1 MTPDDFTIY
10 NKSLINLVNGMF
22 KDFNIST
29 FLTEEAYKKYASSED
44 GCLRHSKLSLSD
56 IAKFLMQPRTET
68 MEVEKQVFLE
78 LIHRDIDV
86 TKEDIIERRTNLL
99 SSAFRDFN
107 IKMSNLYYAEEFPSI
122 NSRPII
128 AFDGTMVSLQQTPE
142 LMEEFG
148 GHPSRNK
155 IGAPLSRSEI
165 LCDTETET
173 IIDAE
178 FGKFTSD
185 EGSMAVSML
194 RRMPQSLKE
203 RHPIAIFDRK
213 YCGFRIMYACLR
225 ANTDFVIR
233 AKRNFSK
240 ETDDFFASK
249 DEVRK
254 IKLSPRKQSV
264 KRHLKKYPDEEFG
277 EDVEVWLCRSYD
289 GEEPVVL
296 ICSFEISKEQGLK
309 LYPLRWKAESA
320 IDSLKNLF
328 QIEIFS
334 GRRPEVVRQ
343 DFYARLI
350 AYNIFYMC
358 LHAATL
364 MCLKQEEKKG
374 IKASRKHKYAY
385 RLNANASLHKFKE
398 VLPSLFYMF
407 DTESTLL
414 NLIKFMT
421 KFFEP
426 IRPNRHLARKFRAIK
441 LFGKYIT
448 VQNYRRAI

>member
-1 MTPDDFTIY
+1 
-10 NKSLINLVNGMF
+10 MF
-22 KDFNIST
+22 KDFNISS
-29 FLTEEAYKKYASSED
+29 FLSEESSERYSTSSD
-44 GCLRHSKLSLSD
+44 GALRHSKLSLSD
-56 IAKFLMQPRTET
+56 IARFLMQPRTET

-78 LIHRDIDV
+78 LIKKDIDV
-86 TKEDIIERRTNLL
+86 TKEDIIERRTDL
-99 SSAFRDFN
+99 SPVAFRNFN
-107 IKMSNLYYAEEFPSI
+107 IEMSNRYYAEKFRSV
-122 NSRPII
+122 SQRPII
-128 AFDGTMVSLQQTPE
+128 AFDGSMVSLQQTPG

-148 GHPSRNK
+148 GHPSK
-155 IGAPLSRSEI
+155 TEIGSPLSRSEF

-178 FGKFTSD
+178 FGKFRSD
-185 EGSMAVSML
+185 EGTMAVSILNRLPRGL
-194 RRMPQSLKE
+194 RA
-203 RHPIAIFDRK
+203 RHPIALFDRK
-213 YCGFRIMYACLR
+213 YCGFRTMYACLR

-240 ETDDFFASK
+240 LTDDFFSS
-249 DEVRK
+249 DEDVRK
-254 IKLSPRKQSV
+254 VTLRPREQSI
-264 KRHLKKYPDEEFG
+264 KRHLRKYPDEEFG
-277 EDVEVWLCRSYD
+277 ADVEVWLCRSYD
-289 GEEPVVL
+289 GDDPVVL
-296 ICSFEISKEQGLK
+296 ICSFEISREQGFK

-334 GRRPEVVRQ
+334 GRRPEVIRQ

-364 MCLKQEEKKG
+364 MCLKQESEG
-374 IKASRKHKYAY
+374 NIKVTRKHKYAY
-385 RLNANASLHKFKE
+385 RLNANASLHRFKE
-398 VLPSLFYMF
+398 VFPKVCYMIDNESL
-407 DTESTLL
+407 LL

-426 IRPNRHLARKFRAIK
+426 IRPNRHLKRQFRAIK